1 MTDQEQSEAYYRVQ
15 EAVYKSL
22 SDRLRTDDQRYFTLR
37 RKYNKDTYRN
47 YFTGTE
53 KSKYFVFSNWY
64 INNSYPGASIDP
76 LVFVALQ
83 KEDYWMIYL
92 QLMQTN
98 SPFDGQNELVLQLLK
113 NITNSINNSDTLSEY
128 TLFRNNEKNKMF
140 KVQVFPEHN
149 RLNENEVPE
158 MLIKMVDHFSPII
171 EKEIALMKEKHED
184 FNAEGISRE
193 FFKKMLEGRERLTD
207 KVINDIPTFQ
217 EVVREVIVLSEMDE
231 EFDFRF
237 EDIEDGY
244 VWIGDHSGLIGGK
257 RAHYEIQKTNNSD
270 TYVFVHFEDEYC
282 HQIKEMIG
290 ENLPDRIEWYK
301 WGLGE
306 GIRVGGFEMLREPDT
321 PNMLYD
327 KLKRVEN
334 ELGDR
339 IRSVLRQLPREEN
352 MKLKG
357 EGMIPNGKAINK
369 ILYGPPGTGKTYS
382 TINHALSLLGI
393 STDNLEREHVKK
405 LFKEQVDQGRVVFT
419 TFHQSM
425 SYEEFIEGIK
435 PIAPK
440 AEGEDMYYDIEDGIF
455 KQLASK
461 AEINQTLSQIET
473 DGSNLGNTELF
484 DGAFQ
489 LLKEKIKTALVTNE
503 VIEEKDNYR
512 KGFVI
517 DLQNSFFSI
526 TAISGSSIKMMTK
539 TGNEKN
545 SMTRDTLREIYND
558 PDRLDEIITGGMSTY
573 YRALVNEMLSW
584 NQEIK
589 QEAKKTSLQNYV
601 LIIDEINRGNVSAIF
616 GELITLLEP
625 DKRLGQPEELRLTL
639 PYSKTEFGVPSNL
652 HIIGTMNTADRSVE
666 ALDTALRRRFEF
678 EEVMPDPELLS
689 PSAMYCR
696 LLWKYSDV
704 VWEDRKFKE
713 VESSFFEFYNFTEDE
728 AFKKSKKSIWA
739 RMESE
744 SQPNKLDY
752 FKDVNW
758 GGIDLQKILE
768 TINERIE
775 LLVDR
780 DHTIGHSYLMNLTGM
795 EDLVAAFRDKIVPLL
810 QEYFYGDYGKIGL
823 VLGNGF
829 VQRDDNSTKEFSSF
843 KYENKKD
850 FVTDSYS
857 LKKITVD
864 NIKQALQDLLETD
877 RTLQAK
883 RKAIQ
888 EISAE
893 E

>member
-1 MTDQEQSEAYYRVQ
+1 MALFFGKFSSNYPAQYQQGFYR
-15 EAVYKSL
+15 
-22 SDRLRTDDQRYFTLR
+22 
-37 RKYNKDTYRN
+37 
-47 YFTGTE
+47 
-53 KSKYFVFSNWY
+53 
-64 INNSYPGASIDP
+64 
-76 LVFVALQ
+76 
-83 KEDYWMIYL
+83 
-92 QLMQTN
+92 TN
-98 SPFDGQNELVLQLLK
+98 
-113 NITNSINNSDTLSEY
+113 
-128 TLFRNNEKNKMF
+128 RHKMF
-140 KVQVFPEHN
+140 G
-149 RLNENEVPE
+149 
-158 MLIKMVDHFSPII
+158 D
-171 EKEIALMKEKHED
+171 
-184 FNAEGISRE
+184 
-193 FFKKMLEGRERLTD
+193 LE
-207 KVINDIPTFQ
+207 
-217 EVVREVIVLSEMDE
+217 
-231 EFDFRF
+231 
-237 EDIEDGY
+237 
-244 VWIGDHSGLIGGK
+244 IGD
-257 RAHYEIQKTNNSD
+257 
-270 TYVFVHFEDEYC
+270 YVFVVGGGKVQFWQAERWEEEGSDKTMWFKIIFDSLPLNTNSLTA
-282 HQIKEMIG
+282 IKLFKQTKTLVVLSVRQGSKAFYPIELVDGVDFGQLMNRSFYDNKNHYLKIHYTNKVE
-290 ENLPDRIEWYK
+290 ENLDKEGDLVVVNDGTELILYNQNQLDADNAFKTFRDNTDKISGGRKNKDKTLRKFKNATLPIDFDFNDVSLLSFYDAFCVDYGAIE
-301 WGLGE
+301 
-306 GIRVGGFEMLREPDT
+306 V
-321 PNMLYD
+321 
-327 KLKRVEN
+327 
-334 ELGDR
+334 
-339 IRSVLRQLPREEN
+339 EEN
-352 MKLKG
+352 NDMVYEFSEEETQELITIDKPL
-357 EGMIPNGKAINK
+357 NK

-382 TINHALSLLGI
+382 TINHALTLLGI
-393 STDNLEREHVKK
+393 SCDNLEREEVKK
-405 LFKEQVDQGRVVFT
+405 LFKDQLDKGRIVFT

-425 SYEEFIEGIK
+425 SYEEFVEGIK

-440 AEGEDMYYDIEDGIF
+440 TEGEEMYYDIEDGVF

-461 AEINQTLSQIET
+461 AELNQNLSQIES
-473 DGSNLGNTELF
+473 DSPSLNNAKLF

-489 LLKEKIKTALVTNE
+489 LLKEKINTALVTNE

-512 KGFVI
+512 RGFVI

-526 TAISGSSIKMMTK
+526 TAISGSSIKMMTR

-558 PDRLDEIITGGMSTY
+558 PDRLDEIITGGMATY
-573 YRALVNEMLSW
+573 YRALVNEMISW

-589 QEAKKTSLQNYV
+589 QEAKKTELQSYV

-678 EEVMPDPELLS
+678 EEVMPRPELLS

-704 VWEDRKFKE
+704 DWEETKFKE
-713 VESSFFEFYNFTEDE
+713 VESSFFKFYDFTEDE
-728 AFKKSKKSIWA
+728 AFKKSKKSTWA

-864 NIKQALQDLLETD
+864 NIKQALEDLLETD
-877 RTLQAK
+877 RKLQAK

-888 EISAE
+888 EISTE